1 MEMLAAWGRGGGG
14 RDLPSLSRG
23 GRGPLGGGGGGGR
36 GRGDGGGV
44 SAGVKVGEVRG
55 KAGGV
60 G

>member
-23 GRGPLGGGGGGGR
+23 GRGPLGGGGGGQ

>member
-1 MEMLAAWGRGGGG
+1 MAAWGRGGGG

-23 GRGPLGGGGGGGR
+23 GRGPLGGGGGGAGAE
-36 GRGDGGGV
+36 GMGGGV